1 MKRIFRFLAVLC
13 LAAAVP
19 ALYSCSDNN
28 KIAVDNGGEKPDDK
42 PGEGDDKPGE
52 GGENQPPVSGEDA
65 IKQFFLNEL
74 GSLKRYTGSGMDTY
88 SASDL
93 VDADGIESAQKR
105 VWSLW
110 KAANNSFSEEELI
123 SLTAFND
130 KTCLGYYSIPVTLE
144 AKWTSD
150 GSELIEGEIAKM
162 VYYWGA
168 SGDPKPNSGYP
179 AFIYLHGSG
188 PANNEWNTGKGL
200 CYSDYVQAGPS
211 AFLVPRIPNGFTRP
225 DGFSLYRWWQKG
237 KQYVWDKIIR
247 QIFLG
252 DSDIDPNRFF
262 FFGIS
267 EGAYGSQRLASFYA
281 DYLAGV
287 GPIAGGEPLVNAP
300 SENSANIAF
309 CLRTGSLDDSYGRNA
324 LTAAAKADFERL
336 QAAHPGYYEHKIDV
350 VKGAYHGTANLLY
363 YDTIPWL
370 IDKTRK
376 TNPKYVYWERLDQDG
391 IYRRGFYNL
400 YIPETEKPTE
410 RRCYEMTITGN
421 TVDIKV
427 SKVSYTAT
435 AWEDKHGMPIAYDR
449 TYTSVSGGKLG
460 IFLGSEL
467 VDLTKEVTVNIN
479 GKQAW
484 QGIPELKIENLVN
497 SCALYYDPYRL
508 YPAYVEVDL

>member
-1 MKRIFRFLAVLC
+1 MNYHWGYGGGSK
-13 LAAAVP
+13 P
-19 ALYSCSDNN
+19 E
-28 KIAVDNGGEKPDDK
+28 NG
-42 PGEGDDKPGE
+42 
-52 GGENQPPVSGEDA
+52 
-65 IKQFFLNEL
+65 F
-74 GSLKRYTGSGMDTY
+74 
-88 SASDL
+88 
-93 VDADGIESAQKR
+93 
-105 VWSLW
+105 
-110 KAANNSFSEEELI
+110 
-123 SLTAFND
+123 
-130 KTCLGYYSIPVTLE
+130 
-144 AKWTSD
+144 
-150 GSELIEGEIAKM
+150 
-162 VYYWGA
+162 
-168 SGDPKPNSGYP
+168 P
-179 AFIYLHGSG
+179 AFVYLHGSG
-188 PANNEWNTGKGL
+188 GVSSEWNTGYSL
-200 CYSDYVQAGPS
+200 CSQDYVKAGPS
-211 AFLVPRIPNGFTRP
+211 AYFVPRIPNGITT
-225 DGFSLYRWWQKG
+225 DGFSFYRWWQKG

-336 QAAHPGYYEHKIDV
+336 QAAHPGYYDHKIDV

-370 IDKTRK
+370 INKTRK
-376 TNPKYVYWERLDQDG
+376 TNPKYVYWERLEQDG

-427 SKVSYTAT
+427 NKVSYTAT
-435 AWEDKHGMPIAYDR
+435 AWEDKHGMPIAYDK
-449 TYTSVSGGKLG
+449 TYSNVSGGKLG

-484 QGIPELKIENLVN
+484 KGIPELKIENLVN

>member
-1 MKRIFRFLAVLC
+1 MN
-13 LAAAVP
+13 
-19 ALYSCSDNN
+19 YHWGY
-28 KIAVDNGGEKPDDK
+28 GGGSKPK
-42 PGEGDDKPGE
+42 
-52 GGENQPPVSGEDA
+52 
-65 IKQFFLNEL
+65 
-74 GSLKRYTGSGMDTY
+74 
-88 SASDL
+88 
-93 VDADGIESAQKR
+93 DG
-105 VWSLW
+105 
-110 KAANNSFSEEELI
+110 F
-123 SLTAFND
+123 
-130 KTCLGYYSIPVTLE
+130 
-144 AKWTSD
+144 
-150 GSELIEGEIAKM
+150 
-162 VYYWGA
+162 
-168 SGDPKPNSGYP
+168 P
-179 AFIYLHGSG
+179 AFVYLHGSG
-188 PANNEWNTGKGL
+188 GVSSEWNTGYSL
-200 CYSDYVQAGPS
+200 CSQDYIKAGPS
-211 AFLVPRIPNGFTRP
+211 AYFVPRIPNGITT
-225 DGFSLYRWWQKG
+225 DGFSFYRWWQKG

-324 LTAAAKADFERL
+324 LTAAAKADFKRL
-336 QAAHPGYYEHKIDV
+336 QAAHPDYYDHKIDV
-350 VKGAYHGTANLLY
+350 VEGAYHGTANLLY

-370 IDKTRK
+370 ISKTRK
-376 TNPKYVYWERLDQDG
+376 TNPKYVYWERLEQDG

-400 YIPETEKPTE
+400 YIPETSKPTE

-427 SKVSYTAT
+427 NKVSYTAT
-435 AWEDKHGMPIAYDR
+435 AWESKHGMPIAYDKQ
-449 TYTSVSGGKLG
+449 YTAVSGGKLG

-467 VDLTKEVTVNIN
+467 VDLTQEVTININ
-479 GKQAW
+479 GTQAW
-484 QGIPELKIENLVN
+484 KGVPELKLENIVN

>member
-1 MKRIFRFLAVLC
+1 MKRIFRLFVILG

-19 ALYSCSDNN
+19 ALYSCSDKN
-28 KIAVDNGGEKPDDK
+28 KIVVDNGDDK
-42 PGEGDDKPGE
+42 PGIDNPGEDKPGE
-52 GGENQPPVSGEDA
+52 GGENEPPVSGEDA
-65 IKQFFLNEL
+65 IKQFFLDEL
-74 GSLKRYTGSGMDTY
+74 GSMKRYTGSGMDTY

-93 VDADGIESAQKR
+93 VNADDIESAQKR

-110 KAANNSFSEEELI
+110 KAANESFSEEKLQQIIAFDSENDFGYFKLPVELE
-123 SLTAFND
+123 TKWEFDGTYWYNTNEVV
-130 KTCLGYYSIPVTLE
+130 KMNYHWGYGG
-144 AKWTSD
+144 
-150 GSELIEGEIAKM
+150 GS
-162 VYYWGA
+162 
-168 SGDPKPNSGYP
+168 KPENGFP
-179 AFIYLHGSG
+179 AFVYLHGSG
-188 PANNEWNTGKGL
+188 GVSSEWNTGYSL
-200 CYSDYVQAGPS
+200 CSQDYVKAGPS
-211 AFLVPRIPNGFTRP
+211 AYFVPRIPNGITT
-225 DGFSLYRWWQKG
+225 DGFSFYRWWQKG

-336 QAAHPGYYEHKIDV
+336 QAAHPGYYDHRIDV
-350 VKGAYHGTANLLY
+350 VEGAYHGTANLLY

-370 IDKTRK
+370 INKTRK
-376 TNPKYVYWERLDQDG
+376 TNPKYVYWERLEQDG

-427 SKVSYTAT
+427 NKVSYTAT
-435 AWEDKHGMPIAYDR
+435 AWEDKHGMPIAYDK

-484 QGIPELKIENLVN
+484 KGIPELKIENLVN